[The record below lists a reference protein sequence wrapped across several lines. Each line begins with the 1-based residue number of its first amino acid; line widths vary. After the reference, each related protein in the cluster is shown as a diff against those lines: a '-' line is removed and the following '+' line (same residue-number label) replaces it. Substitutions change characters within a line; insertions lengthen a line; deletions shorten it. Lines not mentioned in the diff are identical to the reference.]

1 MAISLKRAY
10 DEPSVHDGFRILVD
24 RLWPRG
30 LSKEAADIDLWLR
43 DLAPSNRLRQWFHA
57 RPRQWAA
64 FRTRYLSE
72 LAAADAA
79 AALRQLYA
87 VANKKKQVTL
97 IYASKNLEHNNAVV
111 LKQLLE
117 GMRKPPS
124 TTGPA
129 AAAAKPR
136 QRRAGSR

>member
-1 MAISLKRAY
+1 MTVSLKRAY
-10 DEPSVHDGFRILVD
+10 DGASVHDGFRVLVD

-30 LSKEAADIDLWLR
+30 LSKEAAEIDLWLR
-43 DLAPSNRLRQWFHA
+43 DLAPSDELRRWFHA
-57 RPRQWAA
+57 RPHQWAA
-64 FRTRYLSE
+64 FRARYLEE
-72 LAAADAA
+72 LASTNAAT
-79 AALRQLYA
+79 ALEQLYA
-87 VANKKKQVTL
+87 AVRTKKQVTL

-117 GMRKPPS
+117 GMRKPPT

-136 QRRAGSR
+136 QRSARKR

>member
-10 DEPSVHDGFRILVD
+10 DEPSVRDGFRILVD

-30 LSKEAADIDLWLR
+30 ISKEAADIDLWLR
-43 DLAPSNRLRQWFHA
+43 DLAPSNKLRQWFHA

-64 FRTRYLSE
+64 FRTRYLAE
-72 LAAADAA
+72 LGAPEAE
-79 AALRQLYA
+79 AALQQLYGMA
-87 VANKKKQVTL
+87 SKKKQVTL
-97 IYASKNLEHNNAVV
+97 VYASKNLEHNNAVV

-136 QRRAGSR
+136 QRTARRR